1 MKRCKTVKQVFH
13 LIYNVIKERR
23 PLCLGPGPYDG
34 FVSSWDFTC
43 IEDLQK
49 RAVGE
54 RPAIKI
60 GSRWA
65 PLERGKISRVDDLV
79 CMMEEEK
86 KAA

>member
-1 MKRCKTVKQVFH
+1 MRRCKTVKQVFH
-13 LIYNVIKERR
+13 LIYNEIKERR

-65 PLERGKISRVDDLV
+65 LERGKISSVDDLV
-79 CMMEEEK
+79 RMVEEETK
-86 KAA
+86 VA